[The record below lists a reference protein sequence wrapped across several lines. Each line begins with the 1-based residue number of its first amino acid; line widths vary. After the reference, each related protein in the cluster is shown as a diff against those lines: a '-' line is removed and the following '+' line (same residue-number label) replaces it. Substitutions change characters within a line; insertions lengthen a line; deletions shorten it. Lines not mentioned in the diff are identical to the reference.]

1 MYAFSAMHALLNAAP
16 TLVLKKAMHWSAIN
30 VPVLSRTVQP
40 ELDHNAVLGTAPPSV
55 LKLPVD

>member
-1 MYAFSAMHALLNAAP
+1 MHALLNAAP